1 MKCAKCGKKFLKT
14 SLGWGYAYG
23 GKYACSYKCMREME
37 KEDTNVTE
45 DEKKKATELSAQ
57 GVDNAQIA
65 EELNVS
71 RQAVGAYLGRKGRRP
86 EAEIETVPETV
97 KAAPEGPKTDTDELA
112 QMVIALMTDMVEILK
127 RIV

>member
-37 KEDTNVTE
+37 NEDTDVTE
-45 DEKKKATELSAQ
+45 DEKRKAVELNAL

-71 RQAVGAYLGRKGRRP
+71 RQAVGAYLGRKGRRA
-86 EAEIETVPETV
+86 EAEIEAAPDTV
-97 KAAPEGPKTDTDELA
+97 KAAPEEPKTDADELA

>member
-71 RQAVGAYLGRKGRRP
+71 RQAVGAYLGRKDRRAK
-86 EAEIETVPETV
+86 AELDI
-97 KAAPEGPKTDTDELA
+97 APEEPKTDTDELA

>member
-14 SLGWGYAYG
+14 SFGWGYAYD
-23 GKYACSYKCMREME
+23 GKYACSYKCMRELE
-37 KEDTNVTE
+37 KEDTKVTE
-45 DEKKKATELSAQ
+45 DEKRKAVELNAL

-71 RQAVGAYLGRKGRRP
+71 RQAVGAYLGRKGRRA
-86 EAEIETVPETV
+86 EAEIEAAPDTV
-97 KAAPEGPKTDTDELA
+97 KAAPEEPKTDADELA